1 MKEVV
6 LVVLVEEGMVVVEGL
21 DEEEHPYIM
30 ALLEEDIMELEEA
43 ILEVVGAFMVVVVD
57 MEEEEEEEEEGLE
70 EVVEWEDQ
78 GISSSMEL

>member
-1 MKEVV
+1 MKGVV

-43 ILEVVGAFMVVVVD
+43 ILEVVVAFMVVVVD
-57 MEEEEEEEEEGLE
+57 MEEEEGLE

>member
-1 MKEVV
+1 MKE
-6 LVVLVEEGMVVVEGL
+6 VVLVEEGMVVVEGL

-57 MEEEEEEEEEGLE
+57 MEEE
-70 EVVEWEDQ
+70 
-78 GISSSMEL
+78 

>member
-1 MKEVV
+1 MKE
-6 LVVLVEEGMVVVEGL
+6 VVLVEEGMVVVEGL

-57 MEEEEEEEEEGLE
+57 MEEEEEGLE

>member
-43 ILEVVGAFMVVVVD
+43 ILEVVGAFMEVD
-57 MEEEEEEEEEGLE
+57 MEEEEEEEEGLE

>member
-1 MKEVV
+1 
-6 LVVLVEEGMVVVEGL
+6 MVVVEGL
-21 DEEEHPYIM
+21 EEEEHPYIM

-57 MEEEEEEEEEGLE
+57 MEEEEEGLE

>member
-43 ILEVVGAFMVVVVD
+43 ILEVVGTFMVVVVD
-57 MEEEEEEEEEGLE
+57 MEEVEEGLG
-70 EVVEWEDQ
+70 EVVEWED
-78 GISSSMEL
+78 

>member
-57 MEEEEEEEEEGLE
+57 MEEEEEEGLG

>member
-1 MKEVV
+1 MKMEMWQRRRPLKEVV

-57 MEEEEEEEEEGLE
+57 MEEE
-70 EVVEWEDQ
+70 
-78 GISSSMEL
+78 

>member
-30 ALLEEDIMELEEA
+30 ALLEEDIMELEED
-43 ILEVVGAFMVVVVD
+43 ILEVVVAFMVVVVD
-57 MEEEEEEEEEGLE
+57 MEEEEEGLE

>member
-57 MEEEEEEEEEGLE
+57 MEEEEGLG

>member
-57 MEEEEEEEEEGLE
+57 MEEEEEGLG

>member
-43 ILEVVGAFMVVVVD
+43 TLEVVVAFMVVVVD
-57 MEEEEEEEEEGLE
+57 MEEEEEEGLG

>member
-6 LVVLVEEGMVVVEGL
+6 LVVLVEEGMVVVDGL

-57 MEEEEEEEEEGLE
+57 MEEEEEGLG

-78 GISSSMEL
+78 GISSSMEQ

>member
-57 MEEEEEEEEEGLE
+57 MEEEEEGLE

>member
-43 ILEVVGAFMVVVVD
+43 ILEVVVAFMVVVVD
-57 MEEEEEEEEEGLE
+57 MEEEEDLE

>member
-43 ILEVVGAFMVVVVD
+43 ILEVVGAFMVVVED
-57 MEEEEEEEEEGLE
+57 MVEEEEGLE

>member
-43 ILEVVGAFMVVVVD
+43 ILEVVVAFMVVVVD
-57 MEEEEEEEEEGLE
+57 MEEEEEGLG

-78 GISSSMEL
+78 GISSSMEQ

>member
-57 MEEEEEEEEEGLE
+57 MEEEEEGLG

-78 GISSSMEL
+78 GISSSMEQ

>member
-57 MEEEEEEEEEGLE
+57 MEEEEGLE

-78 GISSSMEL
+78 GISSSMEQ